1 MRLRESYRVP
11 LLLLGCFVTALIFPR
26 ACAET
31 RVGVG
36 ALLPATAPLTA
47 AETRDTEAALR
58 EESARLAHEVARL
71 EEELAARPTAIDG
84 SPANVRIVRPAGR
97 TPVEITARVLHR
109 DASAT
114 GRSFTIG
121 VGRADGV
128 REGLPV
134 IWGRSLVG
142 IVVTATEHAARV
154 VRIDD
159 PSAASAL
166 PARLVSAS
174 SPVAEARTSGIAR
187 GTGDRDAAVSV
198 SLLRQGDG
206 KPGDLAV
213 TGVGNPLIPEGL
225 VLGEVV
231 RFGDDDRD
239 GAYEADVRPL
249 RDLDT
254 LNSVLVLRVDGETG
268 RAPAPGGRK

>member
-36 ALLPATAPLTA
+36 ALVPATAPLTA
-47 AETRDTEAALR
+47 AETRDASAALR

-71 EEELAARPTAIDG
+71 EEELAARPGQADG
-84 SPANVRIVRPAGR
+84 PLANVRVVRAAGR
-97 TPVEITARVLHR
+97 APVAISARVLHR
-109 DASAT
+109 DASAG

-121 VGRADGV
+121 AGRADGV
-128 REGLPV
+128 YEGLPV
-134 IWGRSLVG
+134 IWGGSLVG
-142 IVVTATEHAARV
+142 IVATASEHAARV

-159 PSAASAL
+159 PSAASTL

-174 SPVAEARTSGIAR
+174 SPVVAVQSVGVAR

-206 KPGDLAV
+206 KVGDLAV
-213 TGVGNPLIPEGL
+213 TGVGSTLVPEGL

-254 LNSVLVLRVDGETG
+254 LNSVLVLRMDGGSG
-268 RAPAPGGRK
+268 RAPAPGARK